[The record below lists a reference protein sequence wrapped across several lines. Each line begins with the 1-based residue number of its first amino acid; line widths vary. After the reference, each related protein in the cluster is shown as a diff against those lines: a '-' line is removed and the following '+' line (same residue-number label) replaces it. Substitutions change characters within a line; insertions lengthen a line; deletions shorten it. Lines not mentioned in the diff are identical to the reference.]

1 MLGWD
6 VRVYRKGDPERTEL
20 VNWDTGA
27 FGTGWLDD
35 LVNAGKATYLGGDG
49 YPISWEVEAGV
60 LLGLLAG
67 GLPATASPPVIG
79 EDYVLPANYRG
90 KVKILVK
97 PEEIAANEVLIVE
110 AWDLS

>member
-1 MLGWD
+1 
-6 VRVYRKGDPERTEL
+6 
-20 VNWDTGA
+20 
-27 FGTGWLDD
+27 
-35 LVNAGKATYLGGDG
+35 
-49 YPISWEVEAGV
+49 
-60 LLGLLAG
+60 LLGLLG
-67 GLPATASPPVIG
+67 RGLPATASPPVIG